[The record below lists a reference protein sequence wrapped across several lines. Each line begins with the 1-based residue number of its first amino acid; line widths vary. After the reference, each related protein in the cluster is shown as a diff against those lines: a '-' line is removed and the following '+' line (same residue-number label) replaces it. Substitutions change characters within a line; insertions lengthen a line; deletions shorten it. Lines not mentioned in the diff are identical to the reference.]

1 MRQKTVQL
9 DTANKRKALPA
20 RRDPYWGSH
29 QLAVNFHLGFRK
41 TPNGSE
47 TWMAR
52 YKGEDGRRQF
62 KPLGR
67 VTDTFDF
74 YKARE
79 AAREWLKNLE
89 RGIDDGSATVESA
102 CRAYVEDRRT
112 EVSEANAHD
121 AMKRF
126 ERTVNDTPF
135 GKIPLAK
142 IRAAQ
147 IKAWRNALV
156 EPTDS
161 DKRPVSKA
169 TANRT
174 LTSLKAALNLAVKD
188 RRVSADTAIE
198 WSSVEPHKDANK
210 RRDLYLDLKQ
220 RRALLKVATGAIK
233 DLIEAA
239 MLTGARAGELTSA
252 LRNQFDQRTGTLTL
266 RGKTGERRVPLSAA
280 ALKLFERL
288 AKSKL
293 PLAHLLVRDD
303 GKKWNHSDWDE
314 LIRDAATKAELPT
327 GVCLYTLRHSFITT
341 ALQGGLAVSDV
352 SLLVGT
358 SAAMIQ
364 KHYHHLIDSHVRDQ
378 LAAVVMA

>member
-1 MRQKTVQL
+1 MRDL
-9 DTANKRKALPA
+9 PLHRKAERAKLKS
-20 RRDPYWGSH
+20 RGEPYWAAP
-29 QLAVNFHLGFRK
+29 LAPNCSLGLRV
-41 TPNGSE
+41 TPKSMIW
-47 TWMAR
+47 TAR
-52 YKGEDGRRQF
+52 FKREDGGRTY
-62 KPLGR
+62 KKLGK
-67 VTDTFDF
+67 VTDAFEF
-74 YKARE
+74 AQARE
-79 AAREWLKNLE
+79 LAIKWFKDLE
-89 RGIDDGSATVESA
+89 RGVDDGSATVESA

-112 EVSEANAHD
+112 EKSEANAHD
-121 AMKRF
+121 AKMRFKRC
-126 ERTVNDTPF
+126 VYDTSF

-156 EPTDS
+156 RTDRS
-161 DKRPVSKA
+161 DSRPVAKA

-174 LTSLKAALNLAVKD
+174 LTALKAALNLAVKD
-188 RRVSADTAIE
+188 RRVSADMSIE
-198 WSSVEPHKDANK
+198 WSSVEPHKDASK

-220 RRALLKVATGAIK
+220 RRALLAKAEGALR
-233 DLIEAA
+233 DLMEAA

-280 ALKLFERL
+280 ALALFERL

-293 PLAHLLVRDD
+293 PMAHLLVRDD

-314 LIRDAATKAELPT
+314 LIRAAAAKAELPA

-358 SAAMIQ
+358 SAAMLQ
-364 KHYHHLIDSHVRDQ
+364 RHYHHLIDSHVRAQ
-378 LAAVVMA
+378 LANVVMA